1 MANEEKEKKND
12 IWLEGV
18 KSIMASTKRSLL
30 DYIDAIAKQGISQ
43 PEKERLEKI
52 KGRVHN
58 DISQAAFSVGILIA
72 TFKSGGDISAFEND
86 LTKKSTKQFN
96 SLFQKKD
103 DIIKDNK

>member
-1 MANEEKEKKND
+1 MQEEKVKKND

-18 KSIMASTKRSLL
+18 KSIMAATKRSLL
-30 DYIDAIAKQGISQ
+30 DYIDAVSKQGITQ
-43 PEKERLEKI
+43 QEKERLERI

-86 LTKKSTKQFN
+86 LTKKSVKQFN

-103 DIIKDNK
+103 DAIKKLIS

>member
-1 MANEEKEKKND
+1 MVNEIKKND

-30 DYIDAIAKQGISQ
+30 DYIDAISRQGVNAQ
-43 PEKERLEKI
+43 EKERLERI

-72 TFKSGGDISAFEND
+72 TFKSGGDISSFEND
-86 LTKKSTKQFN
+86 LQKRPVKQFN
-96 SLFQKKD
+96 NLFQKEK
-103 DIIKDNK
+103 INKVN